1 MRWYKFISTIL
12 HPIVLPTIGILLY
25 FLLTPMNLS
34 KHQQYVILAI
44 IFVSTYIIPLL
55 LLIFLK
61 TIGYLKSYQ
70 LHSIKERKIP
80 LYFMIVLLFT
90 LGKFFYNITII
101 KDLSYLFYGVSFG
114 LVIINLLFRVKIKS
128 SLHLLSMGSAVGFF
142 LLFKEIHYINTLP
155 LVMLLILLS
164 GVLASARLHLK
175 AHNSKEVFLGFFIGL
190 FCPFI
195 AFYIL

>member
-1 MRWYKFISTIL
+1 
-12 HPIVLPTIGILLY
+12 
-25 FLLTPMNLS
+25 MNLS